1 MRAARQSTVSLYN
14 NNAVDVA
21 LTQAQKARALL
32 GTGPVVSPEAAYLR
46 ADAIRAEGDT
56 FLWTEDYARAR
67 GLHLETDRFIA
78 GLPVIMQRD
87 AHMMSLTAGNL
98 RLLGEAHHKLKQP
111 VEARAV
117 LDRAVAINQ
126 AVLATQPDD
135 PLFRRRVV
143 VSLRYRAIVHHTN
156 ERDEL
161 ARESIEVARVET
173 LKLRDR
179 DPADVGALQLFAV
192 VGEVHAQIL
201 SDLGRHSE
209 AYRIGDEVRATYK
222 IMIARAGNAPGH
234 MRSFAM
240 AMRSDASVHYNG
252 GDYAG
257 ACRVWSEVMTVVD
270 GLERRVALTDFDRNK
285 A

>member
-78 GLPVIMQRD
+78 GLPVVMQRD

-111 VEARAV
+111 VKARAV
-117 LDRAVAINQ
+117 LDRVVVINQ

-161 ARESIEVARVET
+161 ARESIEAARVERSSCATATQPT
-173 LKLRDR
+173 LARCNCSR
-179 DPADVGALQLFAV
+179 WSARCTRRYCPTSVA
-192 VGEVHAQIL
+192 IP
-201 SDLGRHSE
+201 R
-209 AYRIGDEVRATYK
+209 RIGSETRC
-222 IMIARAGNAPGH
+222 APPI
-234 MRSFAM
+234 RS
-240 AMRSDASVHYNG
+240 
-252 GDYAG
+252 
-257 ACRVWSEVMTVVD
+257 
-270 GLERRVALTDFDRNK
+270 
-285 A
+285 